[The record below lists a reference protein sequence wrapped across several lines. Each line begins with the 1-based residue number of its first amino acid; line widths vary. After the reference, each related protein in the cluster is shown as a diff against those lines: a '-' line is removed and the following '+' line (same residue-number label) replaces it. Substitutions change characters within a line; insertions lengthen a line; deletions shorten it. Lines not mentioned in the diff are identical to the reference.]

1 MIENNEG
8 WMTGAEVGRM
18 LRLAPGTLNN
28 WRSAGRGPKYVKLA
42 GGVGR
47 YPEADVKA
55 WSDAQRLGRAA
66 WAPGPTAGP
75 PPHHTTRV
83 GPAPPPG
90 RR

>member
-42 GGVGR
+42 GGVVR

-55 WSDAQRLGRAA
+55 WMDAQRLGRAA
-66 WAPGPTAGP
+66 
-75 PPHHTTRV
+75 
-83 GPAPPPG
+83 
-90 RR
+90 